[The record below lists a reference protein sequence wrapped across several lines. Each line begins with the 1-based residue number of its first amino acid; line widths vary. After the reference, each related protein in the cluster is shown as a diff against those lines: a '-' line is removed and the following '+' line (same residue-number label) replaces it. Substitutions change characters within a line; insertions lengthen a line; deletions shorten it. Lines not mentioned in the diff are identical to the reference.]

1 MEIRKL
7 LSIVILTGT
16 LIVYFTPVSDVL
28 ADGNGQGEDSGTEY
42 TIKKGDTLWDIS
54 KEYLKNPFLWP
65 NIWGE
70 NSYIKNPDLIYPEN
84 KLVIPLVIPI
94 PPPKEEV
101 IAPAAEAVTPTPVTI
116 FTPDAPVTVSAPS
129 IPPSPLQPPVAPEP
143 AAAKSVISPDII
155 ESVGYIIDKTESY
168 GVIRGSLEGR
178 NIFANGDAVNLSLLK
193 EYSDKV
199 SIGDKLTIFR
209 TSGPLKHPETG
220 KKIGMLF
227 IPVGVLEINRVQGG
241 DASGKIVKSYGYASP
256 GDQIQPYT
264 TAVSVTAAKGS
275 AAGIKGYIIES
286 HEGKTLNAQYSVVYI
301 DRGASDGITPGILFY
316 VVSGRRNDV
325 IGELRVIS
333 VQDTTSTALVIKSI
347 EPFGVG
353 SKVVAAVK

>member
-1 MEIRKL
+1 MIALFSAGATKSREFAPIAVE
-7 LSIVILTGT
+7 SGAIVI
-16 LIVYFTPVSDVL
+16 D
-28 ADGNGQGEDSGTEY
+28 
-42 TIKKGDTLWDIS
+42 
-54 KEYLKNPFLWP
+54 
-65 NIWGE
+65 
-70 NSYIKNPDLIYPEN
+70 NSSAFRMEPD
-84 KLVIPLVIPI
+84 IPLVIP
-94 PPPKEEV
+94 PPKEQV
-101 IAPAAEAVTPTPVTI
+101 IAPAAEVVTPTPATA
-116 FTPDAPVTVSAPS
+116 FAPEAPAAVSAPAL
-129 IPPSPLQPPVAPEP
+129 PPSPLQPAAVSEPPVSRP
-143 AAAKSVISPDII
+143 VISPDII
-155 ESVGYIIDKTESY
+155 KSAGYIIDKTESY

-178 NIFANGDAVNLSLLK
+178 NIFANEDTVTLSLLK
-193 EYSDKV
+193 GYSDKV

-220 KKIGMLF
+220 KEIGMLF

-264 TAVSVTAAKGS
+264 TAVSVIAAKES

-286 HEGKTLNAQYSVVYI
+286 QEAKTLNAQYSVVYI

-316 VVSGRRNDV
+316 VVSGRRDDV

-353 SKVVAAVK
+353 SKVVAAKK